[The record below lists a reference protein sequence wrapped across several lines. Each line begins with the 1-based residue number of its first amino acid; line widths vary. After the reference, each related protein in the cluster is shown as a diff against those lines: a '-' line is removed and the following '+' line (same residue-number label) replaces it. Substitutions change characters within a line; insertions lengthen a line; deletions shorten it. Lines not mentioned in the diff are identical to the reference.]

1 MSGTYKLVTLVG
13 TSDKSFEEAIR
24 NAIRD
29 AAGSL
34 RNLAW
39 FEVSEHRG
47 RIDRG
52 EIVEYQVKLQASFK
66 VESSVNP

>member
-29 AAGSL
+29 ASASL

-39 FEVSEHRG
+39 FEVKEHRG
-47 RIDRG
+47 RLDSG

-66 VESSVNP
+66 VEAP